1 MNDADRLTHLESA
14 VMQMQYELEQLGRTV
29 VDQQTEIAFLKRE
42 LRKFRS
48 DFDELPAAPRDPLA
62 EKPPHY

>member
-1 MNDADRLTHLESA
+1 MNEADRLTNLESTL
-14 VMQMQYELEQLGRTV
+14 MHMQYELEQLGRTV
-29 VDQQTEIAFLKRE
+29 MEQQSEIALLKGE

-48 DFDELPAAPRDPLA
+48 ELDDLPAPARDPVA

>member
-1 MNDADRLTHLESA
+1 MNEVDRLTNLESTL
-14 VMQMQYELEQLGRTV
+14 MHMQYELEQLSRTV
-29 VDQQTEIAFLKRE
+29 VEQQTEIAMLKGE

-48 DFDELPAAPRDPLA
+48 EFDELPTAPRDPSA

>member
-1 MNDADRLTHLESA
+1 MNDADRLTHLETA
-14 VMQMQYELEQLGRTV
+14 VMHMQYELEQLGRTV

-48 DFDELPAAPRDPLA
+48 EFDELPSAPRDPLA

>member
-1 MNDADRLTHLESA
+1 MNDADRLTHLESTL
-14 VMQMQYELEQLGRTV
+14 MHMQYELEQLGRTV
-29 VDQQTEIAFLKRE
+29 VEQQTEIAMLKGE

-48 DFDELPAAPRDPLA
+48 EFDELPPPPRDPVA